1 MDLLHPLAT
10 VHFERCLNFEDG
22 IYYNVQCAVLNDK
35 VAVLTVANDDV
46 CDTLHVTSMDLQSWT
61 TTKLPYHGMP
71 ITSYKSQFVTVGG
84 WDVNIRQYTNL
95 VWTSDTGLVWQPSLP
110 CLHTRRCD
118 VSLISSSSPEVLVCA
133 GGRSSGGYVTTVE
146 LLIKD
151 SWSSSY
157 AWSYACPLPIPCSF
171 ITATLHCDEIV
182 FSLRKYYCIC
192 NIAKLISSCSYSAFA
207 LSPST
212 MYYTART
219 SVLEELSQNFM
230 GTLFSYHSRLFSV
243 VGHEIFAFFRV
254 TKSWVNITCV
264 GEKATSSND
273 TAITTLPNGDMIM
286 ANERDGVYRLK
297 VSGE

>member
-22 IYYNVQCAVLNDK
+22 IYSSVQCAVLNDK

-61 TTKLPYHGMP
+61 TTKLPYHGMS

-95 VWTSDTGLVWQPSLP
+95 VCTSDTGLVWQPSLP
-110 CLHTRRCD
+110 CINTRRCD

-151 SWSSSY
+151 SCS
-157 AWSYACPLPIPCSF
+157 WSYTCPLPIPCSF
-171 ITATLHCDEIV
+171 MTATLHCDEIV
-182 FSLRKYYCIC
+182 FSQRKYHYIC
-192 NIAKLISSCSYSAFA
+192 NIAKLISYSAFA
-207 LSPST
+207 LS

-219 SVLEELSQNFM
+219 SVWKELSQNFM
-230 GTLFSYHSRLFSV
+230 GTPFSYHSRLFSV

-286 ANERDGVYRLK
+286 ANKRDGVYRLK